1 MVREMGK
8 KGLFAVQITER
19 LGLTQRKHAEMMTI
33 DLDLRDAYDDAAR
46 SAIAF
51 WIDWLQDKLLNNK
64 AIQHGAYQM
73 MMTNLANWG
82 AKSIA
87 DSTSAVEVIVKGGD
101 QIGLPDGAHAL
112 NPTPNLHEI
121 SLMYSNV
128 NKISARVRVALLV
141 KHRQKIER
149 ARGGSAGSTPP
160 PHGPNEREGGHVLLH
175 PLSIFSVPNL

>member
-1 MVREMGK
+1 MGK

-112 NPTPNLHEI
+112 NPTPNLHETK
-121 SLMYSNV
+121 SNV
-128 NKISARVRVALLV
+128 
-141 KHRQKIER
+141 Q
-149 ARGGSAGSTPP
+149 
-160 PHGPNEREGGHVLLH
+160 
-175 PLSIFSVPNL
+175 